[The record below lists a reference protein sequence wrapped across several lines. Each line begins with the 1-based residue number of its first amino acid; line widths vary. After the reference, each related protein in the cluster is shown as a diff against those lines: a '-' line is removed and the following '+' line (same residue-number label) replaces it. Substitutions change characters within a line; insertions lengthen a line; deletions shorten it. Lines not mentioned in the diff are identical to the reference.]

1 MDLINLAKNLGA
13 EIQKSDEYTE
23 YKIKEQNV
31 ECNKE
36 LQEMIEN
43 FNLKKA
49 SINEE
54 ISKEEVNHETI
65 DKLNAEISDLYSKIM
80 GNETM
85 KKFNISKEKFENT
98 LRKINYI
105 ITASASGQD
114 PYTVNTDELSSC
126 TGSCSSCSGC
136 N

>member
-1 MDLINLAKNLGA
+1 MDLISLAKNLGS

-23 YKIKEQNV
+23 YKIREQNV

-36 LQEMIEN
+36 LQEMIEK
-43 FNLKKA
+43 FNLKKV

-65 DKLNAEISDLYSKIM
+65 DKLNAEISELYSKIM
-80 GNETM
+80 ENETM
-85 KKFNISKEKFENT
+85 KEFNSSKEKFENT

-105 ITASASGQD
+105 ITASAGGQD
-114 PYTVNTDELSSC
+114 PYAVNTDELSSC

>member
-1 MDLINLAKNLGA
+1 MNLIDLAKNLGK

-31 ECNKE
+31 EYDKE
-36 LQEMIEN
+36 LQEMIEK
-43 FNLKKA
+43 FNLKKV

-54 ISKEEVNHETI
+54 ISKEEVSHEKI
-65 DKLNAEISDLYSKIM
+65 DKLNSEISDLYSKIM
-80 GNETM
+80 KNKTM
-85 KKFNISKEKFENT
+85 KEFNKSKEKFEST

-105 ITASASGQD
+105 ITESASGQN
-114 PYTVNTDELSSC
+114 PSTINTDEISSC
-126 TGSCSSCSGC
+126 TGSCSGCGGC